1 MHSKRYRIIDTTAL
15 LTWHIPFDKDAIN
28 VTTGSVLKEIK
39 KDELTKS
46 IIDSYLETKRIVVM
60 NPKEE
65 YINKA
70 YRLALETGD
79 KIKMSDTDIEIVA
92 LVLQLVDEGGDVE
105 VITDDYSIQNI
116 LQRMNINI
124 LSYFRKI
131 KNIYNWVL
139 VCEKCGKK
147 YPSDYDREY
156 CEVCG
161 GRIIRKR
168 ESL

>member
-1 MHSKRYRIIDTTAL
+1 MHNKRYRIIDTTAL
-15 LTWHIPFDKDAIN
+15 LMWHIPFDTDVIN
-28 VTTGSVLKEIK
+28 VTTDSVLKEIK

-46 IIDSYLETKRIVVM
+46 IVDSYLEAKRIIVKK
-60 NPKEE
+60 PKKE
-65 YINKA
+65 YIDRA

-92 LVLQLVDEGGDVE
+92 LALQLTDEGSDVE

-147 YPSDYDREY
+147 YPNDYDKEY
-156 CEVCG
+156 CEICG

-168 ESL
+168 KNL